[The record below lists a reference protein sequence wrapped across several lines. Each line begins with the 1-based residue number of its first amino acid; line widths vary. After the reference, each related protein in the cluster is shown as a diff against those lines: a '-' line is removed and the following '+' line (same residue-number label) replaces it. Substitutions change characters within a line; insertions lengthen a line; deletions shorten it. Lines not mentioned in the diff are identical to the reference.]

1 MPQEDAARESKQ
13 INREPEE
20 PPPFL
25 GQWRNVYAAVAA
37 YLAGLI
43 ALFTLFT
50 RSLNR

>member
-1 MPQEDAARESKQ
+1 MAREDAGREFKKTRES
-13 INREPEE
+13 EE

-25 GQWRNVYAAVAA
+25 GRWRNVYAAVAL